1 MTNVSGSEY
10 ETYIE
15 PVKDS
20 LDRRSRFGPPQPG
33 KPFKLTPVRLAVLE
47 ALAKHR
53 RLPTGY
59 LHHFMRPHATDYQ
72 YAQDTL
78 TRLYNGYC
86 DKPEH
91 AVWREHRCS
100 LHTFITR
107 HWIAYD
113 NATPCIYG
121 LSPEGEHVI
130 EPQPHISSSSSPVHD
145 LFASCLTASFDLQ
158 TDFHP
163 RSKVLERAPDSAKI
177 AVEPFSFE
185 TPHGTIVPDDYFML
199 SIPEGLRAF
208 ALEADRATETV
219 RSKAV
224 SSKIQKKLQGY
235 VHIMQLG
242 LHRKQLNSPHLSVL
256 FATTGAARINS
267 IIALIHEIVPL
278 KFQHRFLFKHFPS
291 FGMPYR
297 VPRDPLDILSPW
309 QTTIGPDDVTK
320 KAPA

>member
-20 LDRRSRFGPPQPG
+20 LDRRSRFSLPQPG
-33 KPFKLTPVRLAVLE
+33 APFKLTPVRLAVLE

-59 LHHFMRPHATDYQ
+59 LHHFMRPHAGDYQ

-78 TRLYNGYC
+78 TKLYNGFC

-91 AVWREHRCS
+91 KKGEKHTCS
-100 LHTFITR
+100 LHHYINR

-121 LSPEGEHVI
+121 LSPEGEQVV
-130 EPQPHISSSSSPVHD
+130 EPQPHISSSASPVHD
-145 LFASCLTASFDLQ
+145 LFASCLTASFDLL
-158 TDFHP
+158 TEFHP
-163 RSKVLERAPDSAKI
+163 RSKVLERAPDAAKI

-199 SIPEGLRAF
+199 SIPEGFRAF

-219 RSKAV
+219 RSKNV
-224 SSKIQKKLQGY
+224 PSKIQKKIHGY
-235 VHIMQLG
+235 VHIMQHG
-242 LHRKQLNSPHLSVL
+242 MHRTQLNSPHLSVL
-256 FATTGAARINS
+256 FATTSAARIAT
-267 IIALIHEIVPL
+267 IIALIRETVPV

-291 FGMPYR
+291 FGLPYR
-297 VPRDPLDILSPW
+297 VPREPLDVLSPW
-309 QTTIGPDDVTK
+309 LTAIGEDTPTK